1 MMIKPIGAAAI
12 VIAVGTLL
20 CPVSASAAT
29 HPLPFRATFSGT
41 AQLTSPTSASFAGN
55 GSATH
60 LGRVTTV
67 GNAVV
72 TGLTNTICPAGFAN
86 TNVNTETLTAANGDT
101 LTIASDDEGCPTGP
115 GQYHGTGHW
124 TVTGGTGRF
133 SGATGDGSFDG
144 HSDFGAGTF
153 AIDLTGTLVL
163 DH

>member
-1 MMIKPIGAAAI
+1 MIKPIGAAA
-12 VIAVGTLL
+12 VLVAAGTLL

-29 HPLPFRATFSGT
+29 RPLPFTATFSGT
-41 AQLTSPTSASFAGN
+41 ANLTSQTSASFAGT
-55 GSATH
+55 GTATY

-72 TGLTNTICPAGFAN
+72 TGLTTTICPGGVAN

-101 LTIASDDEGCPTGP
+101 LTIASNDEGCPTGP

-124 TVTGGTGRF
+124 NVTGGTGRF

-144 HSDFGAGTF
+144 HSDFGTGTF
-153 AIDLTGTLVL
+153 AIELTGTLVL
-163 DH
+163 GH

>member
-1 MMIKPIGAAAI
+1 MIKPIGAAA
-12 VIAVGTLL
+12 VLVAVGMLL

-29 HPLPFRATFSGT
+29 HPLPFGATFSGT
-41 AQLTSPTSASFAGN
+41 ATLTSQTTASFAGT
-55 GSATH
+55 GTATQM
-60 LGRVTTV
+60 GRVTTV

-72 TGLTNTICPAGFAN
+72 TGFTNTICPGGVAN

-124 TVTGGTGRF
+124 NVTGGTGLF

-144 HSDFGAGTF
+144 HSDFGAGIF

-163 DH
+163 DN